1 MKKQNFII
9 ISLIVGVICAFTSC
23 ADYLKE
29 EVISDVGYSYYNTAQ
44 GIEAGVGAAY
54 ASLRWAYSGENLHA
68 IQQLGTDTY
77 QEGQEGSWNPALN
90 RYENSLNPQLDLLYQ
105 FWENYYKG
113 VSRTNAVLKSIPNV
127 ADMSDALK
135 KTRTGEIR
143 FLRGLYYFYLV
154 QTFGKIPLIEDA
166 QYEVKTDFKRAPVAE
181 VYKFI
186 LDDLHFAVE
195 NLPESQS
202 DYGRAT
208 KYAAEHLLSLVYLTR
223 GSAVTDQ
230 RGQEST
236 DMENAI
242 KYAEDIINSNRYSL
256 ESDFKKLW
264 DIDNQMNKEV
274 IFAVQYSKLLLNNNN
289 AGNKIHLYY
298 TMVYDE
304 SPGMKRDI
312 ENGRPWRRVRPTDF
326 TLYQLFDRKND
337 ARFYKTFKTAWLCNN
352 ESNIKKWEEVKDKNG
367 NILFTPDPELLGKP
381 KMKLG
386 DTAIWVTVERYP
398 ENTNMEAVYAS
409 RAYDYYPRNRQ
420 TNAKFPQ
427 NYKFYDNQRA
437 SVAEENGSRDWYLFR
452 LGETYLIAAE
462 AYGRMGNYEKAVEL
476 LNVVRKRA
484 AYKEGEQKPT
494 EFLLIEGGK
503 EEDALKSTE
512 SEMLLTINDIK
523 DDFVDFM
530 LDERARELNGECIRK
545 WDLMRTEKLMER
557 VEKYNPEAVNIREYH
572 KLMPIPQKHIDRLD
586 PKGNIEEE
594 QNEGYY

>member
-1 MKKQNFII
+1 MKKHDLII
-9 ISLIVGVICAFTSC
+9 ISFVIGIFYVFTSC

-29 EVISDVGYSYYNTAQ
+29 KVISDVGYDYYDTAQ
-44 GIEAGVGAAY
+44 GVDAGVGAAY

-77 QEGQEGSWNPALN
+77 QEGQDGNLKPAFN
-90 RYENSLNPQLDLLYQ
+90 RYENSLNPQLELLYQ
-105 FWENYYKG
+105 FWENYYKAI
-113 VSRTNAVLKSIPNV
+113 SRTNAVLKSIPNV
-127 ADMSDALK
+127 VDMSETIK
-135 KTRTGEIR
+135 NTRTAELR
-143 FLRGLYYFYLV
+143 FLRGLFYFYLV
-154 QTFGKIPLIEDA
+154 QTFGQIPLVEDA
-166 QYEVKTDFKRAPVAE
+166 RYEVKTDFKRASVAD
-181 VYKFI
+181 VYQFI
-186 LDDLHFAVE
+186 LEDLHFAQS
-195 NLPESQS
+195 NLPETQS

-223 GSAVTDQ
+223 GSAVTEQ
-230 RGQEST
+230 RGQESS
-236 DMENAI
+236 DIENAL
-242 KYAEDIINSNRYSL
+242 KYAENVINSDRYSL

-264 DIDNQMNKEV
+264 DIDNQQNSEV

-289 AGNKIHLYY
+289 SGNKIHLYY

-326 TLYQLFDRKND
+326 TLYQLYDRKND
-337 ARFYKTFKTAWLCNN
+337 ARFYKTFKTVWLCNN
-352 ESNIKKWEEVKDKNG
+352 ESNIKKWEEIKDKNG
-367 NILFTPDPELLGKP
+367 NIIFSPAPELLGKP

-398 ENTNMEAVYAS
+398 EGTNMDAVYES

-462 AYGRMGNYEKAVEL
+462 AYGRLGNYDKAAEL
-476 LNVVRKRA
+476 INVIRKRA
-484 AYKEGEQKPT
+484 AYKEGELKPT
-494 EFLLIEGGK
+494 EYLLIEGGK
-503 EEDALKSTE
+503 KEEALKSTE
-512 SEMLLTINDIK
+512 SEMLVTSSEIK
-523 DDFVDFM
+523 ENFIDFI
-530 LDERARELNGECIRK
+530 LDERARELNGECVRK
-545 WDLMRTEKLMER
+545 WDLMRTEKLVER
-557 VEKYNPEAVNIREYH
+557 VKKYNPEAINIRDYH
-572 KLMPIPQKHIDRLD
+572 RLMPIPQKHIDRLD

>member
-1 MKKQNFII
+1 MKKHDFII
-9 ISLIVGVICAFTSC
+9 ISFVIGILYVFTSC
-23 ADYLKE
+23 TDYLKE
-29 EVISDVGYSYYNTAQ
+29 KVISDVGYDYYNTAQ
-44 GIEAGVGAAY
+44 GVEAGVGAAY

-77 QEGQEGSWNPALN
+77 QEGQDGNLKPAFN
-90 RYENSLNPQLDLLYQ
+90 RYENSLNPQLELLYQ
-105 FWENYYKG
+105 FWENYYKAI
-113 VSRTNAVLKSIPNV
+113 SRTNAVLKSIPNV
-127 ADMSDALK
+127 GDMSEAIK
-135 KTRTGEIR
+135 NSRTAELR

-154 QTFGKIPLIEDA
+154 QTFGQIPLVEDA
-166 QYEVKTDFKRAPVAE
+166 RYEVKTDFKRAPVAE
-181 VYKFI
+181 VYQFI
-186 LDDLHFAVE
+186 LEDLHFAE
-195 NLPESQS
+195 SNLPETQS

-208 KYAAEHLLSLVYLTR
+208 KYAAKHLLSLVYLTR
-223 GSAVTDQ
+223 GSAVTEE
-230 RGQEST
+230 RGQESS
-236 DMENAI
+236 DIEHAL
-242 KYAEDIINSNRYSL
+242 KYAEDVIMSNRYSL

-264 DIDNQMNKEV
+264 DIDNQQNSEV

-289 AGNKIHLYY
+289 SGNKIHLYY

-326 TLYQLFDRKND
+326 TLYQLYDRKND
-337 ARFYKTFKTAWLCNN
+337 ARFYKTFKTVWLCNN
-352 ESNIKKWEEVKDKNG
+352 ESNIKKWEDIKDKNG
-367 NILFTPDPELLGKP
+367 NIIFSPAPELLGKP

-398 ENTNMEAVYAS
+398 EGTNLDAVYES

-462 AYGRMGNYEKAVEL
+462 AYGRLGNYEKAAEL
-476 LNVVRKRA
+476 INVIRKRA
-484 AYKEGEQKPT
+484 AYKEGEEKPS

-503 EEDALKSTE
+503 EDEIFKSTE
-512 SEMLLTINDIK
+512 SEMLVTINDIK
-523 DDFVDFM
+523 DNFVDFM

-545 WDLMRTEKLMER
+545 WDLMRTEKLIER
-557 VEKYNPEAVNIREYH
+557 VKKYNPEAVNIRDYH

>member
-1 MKKQNFII
+1 MKKHDLII
-9 ISLIVGVICAFTSC
+9 TSFVIGILYVFTSC

-29 EVISDVGYSYYNTAQ
+29 KVISDVGYDYYNTAQ
-44 GIEAGVGAAY
+44 GVEAGVGAAY

-77 QEGQEGSWNPALN
+77 QEGQDGNLKPAFN
-90 RYENSLNPQLDLLYQ
+90 RYENSLNPQLELLYQ
-105 FWENYYKG
+105 FWENYYKAI
-113 VSRTNAVLKSIPNV
+113 SRTNAVLKSIPNV
-127 ADMSDALK
+127 GDMSEAIK
-135 KTRTGEIR
+135 NSRTAELR

-154 QTFGKIPLIEDA
+154 QTFGQIPLVEDA
-166 QYEVKTDFKRAPVAE
+166 RYEVKTDFKRAPVSE

-186 LDDLHFAVE
+186 LEDLHFAE
-195 NLPESQS
+195 SNLPETQS

-208 KYAAEHLLSLVYLTR
+208 KYAAKHLLSLVYLTR
-223 GSAVTDQ
+223 GSAVTEE
-230 RGQEST
+230 RGQESS
-236 DMENAI
+236 DIEHAL
-242 KYAEDIINSNRYSL
+242 KYAEDVIMSNRYSL

-264 DIDNQMNKEV
+264 DIDNQQNSEV

-289 AGNKIHLYY
+289 SGNKIHLYY

-326 TLYQLFDRKND
+326 TLYQLYDRKND
-337 ARFYKTFKTAWLCNN
+337 ARFYKTFKTVWLCNN
-352 ESNIKKWEEVKDKNG
+352 ESNIKKWEDIKDKNG
-367 NILFTPDPELLGKP
+367 NIIFTPAPELLGKP

-398 ENTNMEAVYAS
+398 EGTNLDAVYES

-462 AYGRMGNYEKAVEL
+462 AYGRLGNYEKAVEL
-476 LNVVRKRA
+476 INVIRKRA
-484 AYKEGEQKPT
+484 AYKEGEEKPS

-503 EEDALKSTE
+503 EDEILKSTE
-512 SEMLLTINDIK
+512 SEMLVTINDIK
-523 DDFVDFM
+523 DNFVDFM

-545 WDLMRTEKLMER
+545 WDLMRTEKLIER
-557 VEKYNPEAVNIREYH
+557 VKKYNPEAVNIRDYH